1 MTNLIGQSLGRYHIL
16 EQLGEGGMATVYKA
30 YDTRLER
37 NVAIKVIRTDV
48 YGSSVLE
55 RILKRF
61 EREAKALARLSHPN
75 IVKVHDYGEYE
86 GAPYLVM
93 EYLPGGTLKQKLG
106 KPIRWQDAARLIILL
121 ARAMEFA
128 HQRGVVHRDVKP
140 SNILITESGEPM
152 LSDFGVAKIFDEE
165 ATVDLT
171 GTSATVGTPE
181 YMAPEQVVSKSVDHR
196 ADIYA
201 LGVVF
206 YEMVTGR
213 KPYLADTPMA
223 VLFKHASEPLPL
235 PKSFVPDL
243 PDDVEKVLIKALA
256 KQPEDRYQNMT
267 ELAIA
272 LEELLIGA
280 DEIHPEVTTTPAVG
294 RKAKLP
300 FRAKTTMGREDTHDK
315 VVVPRKKVGWWL
327 WAASIGGL
335 VLITLVIIGLSK
347 NTGAVIPLPL
357 FETSSPTTT
366 LMPKLTL
373 APTASLTPTVTLIPT
388 ASLTPTI
395 TPTPTPMIISV
406 DNAAKVAFLRQLDG
420 PSGGMAFSP
429 DGEILASGMRDA
441 SVELWRVSDGTMLLK
456 LEGHSMSVNSVA
468 FSPDGQLLV
477 SGSDDQTIRIWQ
489 VADGTL
495 LYKPEPGRY
504 IGYVESVAFSP
515 DGKTLASG
523 TSEGAQLWKTVDG
536 NLLWTLSH
544 SRSVPSVAFSP
555 DGETLASGQDS
566 GTVVLW
572 RFLSGTLLRGLYG
585 HESRINSLAFSPDGQ
600 IIASG
605 SGDGTVRLWRVSD
618 GTVLHTLE
626 VHEYGVGSVAFSPD
640 GQILATGSA
649 DYVVR
654 LWRVA
659 DWTLLSKLEGHTGG
673 ISHVAFSPDGKILA
687 SASYDGSVRFWEVMP

>member
-243 PDDVEKVLIKALA
+243 PDDVE
-256 KQPEDRYQNMT
+256 N
-267 ELAIA
+267 
-272 LEELLIGA
+272 
-280 DEIHPEVTTTPAVG
+280 
-294 RKAKLP
+294 
-300 FRAKTTMGREDTHDK
+300 
-315 VVVPRKKVGWWL
+315 
-327 WAASIGGL
+327 
-335 VLITLVIIGLSK
+335 
-347 NTGAVIPLPL
+347 PL
-357 FETSSPTTT
+357 
-366 LMPKLTL
+366 
-373 APTASLTPTVTLIPT
+373 
-388 ASLTPTI
+388 
-395 TPTPTPMIISV
+395 
-406 DNAAKVAFLRQLDG
+406 
-420 PSGGMAFSP
+420 
-429 DGEILASGMRDA
+429 
-441 SVELWRVSDGTMLLK
+441 
-456 LEGHSMSVNSVA
+456 
-468 FSPDGQLLV
+468 
-477 SGSDDQTIRIWQ
+477 
-489 VADGTL
+489 
-495 LYKPEPGRY
+495 
-504 IGYVESVAFSP
+504 
-515 DGKTLASG
+515 
-523 TSEGAQLWKTVDG
+523 
-536 NLLWTLSH
+536 
-544 SRSVPSVAFSP
+544 
-555 DGETLASGQDS
+555 
-566 GTVVLW
+566 
-572 RFLSGTLLRGLYG
+572 
-585 HESRINSLAFSPDGQ
+585 
-600 IIASG
+600 
-605 SGDGTVRLWRVSD
+605 
-618 GTVLHTLE
+618 
-626 VHEYGVGSVAFSPD
+626 
-640 GQILATGSA
+640 
-649 DYVVR
+649 
-654 LWRVA
+654 
-659 DWTLLSKLEGHTGG
+659 
-673 ISHVAFSPDGKILA
+673 
-687 SASYDGSVRFWEVMP
+687 